1 MLVETVLGVVEVL
14 SHECQLHGGL
24 QSVNDEWARLYAD
37 VVNAALPEA
46 ARRYLEE
53 LMATQT
59 YEYQSSFARKYYTQG
74 RDEGRV
80 EGRDEGRVEGEAKT
94 VLAMLEARGIEVTD
108 DVRAQLAERLEV
120 DDVDV
125 WVRRAMTATSAEDLL
140 TA

>member
-24 QSVNDEWARLYAD
+24 QSVDDEWARLYAD

-59 YEYQSSFARKYYTQG
+59 YEYQSSFARKYYTQ
-74 RDEGRV
+74 
-80 EGRDEGRVEGEAKT
+80 GRDEGRVEGEAKT